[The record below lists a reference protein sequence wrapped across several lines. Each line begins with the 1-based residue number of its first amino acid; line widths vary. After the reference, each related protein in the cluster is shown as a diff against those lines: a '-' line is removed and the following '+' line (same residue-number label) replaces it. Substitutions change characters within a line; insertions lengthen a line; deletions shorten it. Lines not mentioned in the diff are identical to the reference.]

1 MPSLLHTP
9 SRTDTIVAG
18 VSRLIASG
26 GLAAVTTRAIA
37 TETGISTASLAHH
50 LTNRERL
57 MSVVGYR
64 TGRAHLADALMR
76 RRREGSLAFLPLTD
90 EQIVATRVWLA
101 WCELARSEP
110 GVAIGVADIEAD
122 ERALLNC
129 GFDEP
134 LGEDDLETAM
144 ALVRGLRAAVCAG
157 KDPMPV
163 GRARELLTAWLASRV
178 PAPETMREAPGY
190 PADAASARARSSATI
205 RSGSSA
211 E

>member
-18 VSRLIASG
+18 VARLIAGG

-37 TETGISTASLAHH
+37 AETGISTASLAHH

-64 TGRAHLADALMR
+64 TGRAHLSEAILR
-76 RRREGSLAFLPLTD
+76 RTKEGPLAFLPQTE
-90 EQIVATRVWLA
+90 EQVVATRVWLA

-110 GVAIGVADIEAD
+110 GVALGVADIEAD
-122 ERALLNC
+122 ERALFNRGL
-129 GFDEP
+129 DEP
-134 LGEDDLETAM
+134 LGEDDLDTAM

-157 KDPMPV
+157 GDPMPV
-163 GRARELLTAWLASRV
+163 ERARELLTAWLGSRV
-178 PAPETMREAPGY
+178 TAPETRRETTGY